1 MRELHPDSQT
11 ALREILAA
19 KKAGTR
25 VTFVSG
31 NFNIVHPGHLRL
43 LRFAAECGDYLVV
56 GVHADGH
63 EGVMLAEDLR
73 LAGVKANSWVQH
85 AFILHDQPADFI
97 RILQPAVVV
106 KGREHERM
114 DNPEQHALQ
123 TYGGKLLFSSGD
135 ISFSSI
141 DLLRDEFRHLN
152 YSTIRQPDKYL
163 QRHGIDTGT
172 AADIL
177 KKIGTLKT
185 LVLGDLIIDEYIT
198 CDALGMSQED
208 PTIVVTPV
216 MQERFIG
223 GAGIVSA
230 HARALGAE
238 VIYVGVCGTDAA
250 ADFAAKELGQAG
262 VTVTLLTDEARPTTL
277 KQRYRANLKT
287 LLRVNHLRQ
296 NPISRDLQ
304 EQVINRV
311 MQVTDDLDLVIFSDF
326 NYGCLPDEMV
336 SRLIDEFRAR
346 EIMMVADS
354 QSSSQVGDV
363 SRFHSMKLLTPTERE
378 ARLALQNFTD
388 GLVVLGELL
397 RQKAKAENVFITLGA
412 EGTLAHAAADN
423 ASGFVTDRLPALN
436 TSPRDVAG
444 AGDALLTC
452 ASLALASGADIW
464 TSAYIGSMAA
474 ACQVGKVG
482 NIPLTMEELRRE
494 ILQARPFAS

>member
-1 MRELHPDSQT
+1 MRGLHPDSQT
-11 ALREILAA
+11 ALREILAVR
-19 KKAGTR
+19 KAGAR
-25 VTFVSG
+25 ITFVSG

-73 LAGVKANSWVQH
+73 LAGVKANSWVQY

-97 RILQPAVVV
+97 RVLRPAVVV
-106 KGREHERM
+106 KGKEHERM
-114 DNPEQHALQ
+114 DNPELHALQ
-123 TYGGKLLFSSGD
+123 GYGGKLLFSSGD

-152 YSTIRQPDKYL
+152 YSTIRQPEKYL
-163 QRHGIDTGT
+163 QRHGIDTAA
-172 AADIL
+172 AADTL
-177 KKIGTLKT
+177 KKIGALKT

-238 VIYVGVCGTDAA
+238 VIYVGVCGTDATA
-250 ADFAAKELGQAG
+250 EFAVRELEKAG
-262 VTVTLLTDEARPTTL
+262 VKNTLLTDEARPTTL
-277 KQRYRANLKT
+277 KQRYRANSKT

-304 EQVINRV
+304 ERIMHRVTAVI
-311 MQVTDDLDLVIFSDF
+311 DDLDLVIFSDF

-397 RQKAKAENVFITLGA
+397 RQKARAENVFITLGA
-412 EGTLAHAAADN
+412 EGTLTHAGADN
-423 ASGFVTDRLPALN
+423 ASGFATDRLPALN
-436 TSPRDVAG
+436 NAPRDVAG

-452 ASLALASGADIW
+452 ASLALAAGADIW

-482 NIPLTMEELRRE
+482 NIPLTVEELRRE